1 MSSTRVQESKSNLSR
16 VASDST
22 LAPVISPEYQ
32 RHYLSIILDMEKSF
46 CDIILFDSHV
56 LLLIPLIPEDL
67 HEIISVEVL
76 TVLLLS
82 KFPKLLRLYEHL
94 TYHSNE
100 LTQYLTYFS
109 ASSKKN
115 LKILTKNLICST
127 KQAIQDMIGQNLK
140 PSQVFIL
147 LTCIELF
154 QNIKKIPINVLIAA
168 VNNCSLHSEL
178 ITNTSSLPS
187 IYSLISSIEA
197 PYLPVCQLK
206 EFSLVLDLDETLGH
220 YSMGKFLLRP
230 GVQNF
235 LSEMNRY
242 FELILFTAATREY
255 ADWAMQIIDPEGI
268 VMFRLY
274 KEHTLDSQIKDL
286 AGLGRNLDRIIIID
300 NIAKS
305 FEKQPR
311 NGIQISTWTG
321 DQNDRELE
329 NLIQPLIQIY
339 LDKGNNMY
347 ALLSVINNKLQL

>member
-1 MSSTRVQESKSNLSR
+1 M
-16 VASDST
+16 
-22 LAPVISPEYQ
+22 
-32 RHYLSIILDMEKSF
+32 
-46 CDIILFDSHV
+46 
-56 LLLIPLIPEDL
+56 
-67 HEIISVEVL
+67 
-76 TVLLLS
+76 
-82 KFPKLLRLYEHL
+82 
-94 TYHSNE
+94 
-100 LTQYLTYFS
+100 
-109 ASSKKN
+109 
-115 LKILTKNLICST
+115 
-127 KQAIQDMIGQNLK
+127 
-140 PSQVFIL
+140 
-147 LTCIELF
+147 
-154 QNIKKIPINVLIAA
+154 
-168 VNNCSLHSEL
+168 
-178 ITNTSSLPS
+178 PS